1 MEEKI
6 DGSAGLAPKAPE
18 TFAIGSDM
26 PVRRLGFGAMRLSDG
41 PGPSSRSL
49 VWSAPGDPGSARA
62 VLRRAVELGVDLFDT
77 ADAYGVG
84 ANEELVASALRPYP
98 GRVVVSTKVG
108 VVRPAPAEWVP
119 LGNPDYLKQQAELSL
134 RRLGVERLDL
144 LFLHR
149 VDPKVPLGDQ
159 IGAFKELQ
167 DAGKVRHIGLSEV
180 SIEEIEEAARITPVT
195 AVQSVYNVAD
205 RRNEAVVEHCA
216 ARGIAFL
223 AYFPLAIGEH
233 ARPGGPLAAVAE
245 EVGATPAQTAL
256 AWLLHRHACVL
267 PIPGT
272 SSIRH
277 LEENQ
282 AALDIE
288 LTPDRIGRL
297 SEAFRSRS
305 APSV

>member
-1 MEEKI
+1 MEDTI
-6 DGSAGLAPKAPE
+6 GGTGRPVRSNDR
-18 TFAIGSDM
+18 TFSVGGDL

-41 PGPSSRSL
+41 PGPSSTSL
-49 VWSAPGDPGSARA
+49 VWSAPKDPERARS
-62 VLRRAVELGVDLFDT
+62 VLRRAVELGVDLIDT

-98 GRVVVSTKVG
+98 ERVVISTKVG

-119 LGNPDYLKQQAELSL
+119 MGRPEYLKQQAELSL

-149 VDPKVPLGDQ
+149 IDPTVPLAEQ
-159 IGAFKELQ
+159 IGAFKDLK

-180 SIEEIEEAARITPVT
+180 SIEEIEEAERVTPVA

-205 RRNEAVVEHCA
+205 RRNEAVVDHCA

-223 AYFPLAIGEH
+223 AYFPLAIGAH
-233 ARPGGPLAAVAE
+233 AAHNGPLAAVAE
-245 EVGATPAQTAL
+245 DIGATPSQVAL
-256 AWLLHRHACVL
+256 AWLLHRDACVL

-272 SSIRH
+272 SSVPH
-277 LEENQ
+277 VEENQ
-282 AALDIE
+282 AAADIE
-288 LTPDRIGRL
+288 LTPEQIDRL
-297 SEAFRSRS
+297 SKAF
-305 APSV
+305 